1 MHPTQGR
8 GSGKG
13 RGLPGVCEAGE
24 EPGEDGSGE
33 VRGFLREGG
42 WTQMLR
48 SSLRPGSDRW
58 IGQQG
63 ACG

>member
-42 WTQMLR
+42 GPR
-48 SSLRPGSDRW
+48 
-58 IGQQG
+58 
-63 ACG
+63 C